1 MTAEPHFPAGARAG
15 IDTESV
21 SLAPLRRYGLV
32 GRSVA
37 EAAGS
42 FLLVM
47 VGLGVA
53 FFNPTGGLSAPL
65 AFGLVLAA
73 AMVAFG
79 YISGGHF
86 LPTITLG
93 SAMAGRTDWKSV
105 LPYIVAQVVG
115 AVFAALI
122 LWVSMTGH
130 PQIPETQPFFSAVAN
145 GFAENSAT
153 QFPLAGALLTEVIAA
168 ALLTAVYLG
177 AGSRLSAAASAF
189 AVGVTYAA
197 LLTFLVPITG
207 GSINPARSTA
217 TALFAESW
225 AVGQLWL
232 FWLAPLLGAAIAG
245 LIYRSLDLAGTAAVA
260 AVDVYE
266 EEYLDEDTDAAAEP
280 AAVTT
285 ADTTAVPAAA
295 EAESG
300 PEAGSGAQAE
310 DARSKEREEA
320 RGFFDQDDS
329 SPAAGTGEGSGTTGR
344 PDDGDVS
351 DGGTTEPKRP

>member
-15 IDTESV
+15 VETESV
-21 SLAPLRRYGLV
+21 SLTHLRGYGLV

-37 EAAGS
+37 EAVGS

-53 FFNPTGGLSAPL
+53 FFNPSGGLSAPL

-86 LPTITLG
+86 IPTITFA

-105 LPYIVAQVVG
+105 LPYIAAQVVG
-115 AVFAALI
+115 AVLAAVI

-130 PQIPETQPFFSAVAN
+130 PQIPDTQPFFSAVAN
-145 GFAENSAT
+145 GFAENSST

-168 ALLTAVYLG
+168 ALLTAVFLG
-177 AGSRLSAAASAF
+177 SGSRLSAAAGAF

-217 TALFAESW
+217 TAIFAESW
-225 AVGQLWL
+225 AVGQLWM
-232 FWLAPLLGAAIAG
+232 FWLAPLLGAAITG
-245 LIYRSLDLAGTAAVA
+245 LIYRSLDLAGSTAAEIT
-260 AVDVYE
+260 E
-266 EEYLDEDTDAAAEP
+266 EEYLDEVAVADEP
-280 AAVTT
+280 AAG
-285 ADTTAVPAAA
+285 PAAGA
-295 EAESG
+295 GATAAA
-300 PEAGSGAQAE
+300 PEAGSVTDAE
-310 DARSKEREEA
+310 DARRQEQADA
-320 RGFFDQDDS
+320 RGFFARDE
-329 SPAAGTGEGSGTTGR
+329 AGTDSDTVSGTKPETGTTDGPEDGETPGGTTG
-344 PDDGDVS
+344 
-351 DGGTTEPKRP
+351 PKQP

>member
-15 IDTESV
+15 AETESV
-21 SLAPLRRYGLV
+21 SLTHLRGYGLV

-42 FLLVM
+42 FLVVM

-53 FFNPTGGLSAPL
+53 FFNPSGGLSAPL

-86 LPTITLG
+86 LPTITVA
-93 SAMAGRTDWKSV
+93 SALAGRTDWKSV
-105 LPYIVAQVVG
+105 LPYIAAQLIG
-115 AVFAALI
+115 AVLAAGI

-145 GFAENSAT
+145 GFAENSST

-168 ALLTAVYLG
+168 ALLTAVFLG
-177 AGSRLSAAASAF
+177 SGSRLSAAAGAF

-217 TALFAESW
+217 TAIFAEGW

-232 FWLAPLLGAAIAG
+232 FWLAPLLGAAITG
-245 LIYRSLDLAGTAAVA
+245 LIYRSLDLADNTAAGTTVEFTQEQYLDESVPAEETTAGTAAGTGATA
-260 AVDVYE
+260 ADVP
-266 EEYLDEDTDAAAEP
+266 DAG
-280 AAVTT
+280 T
-285 ADTTAVPAAA
+285 ATPV
-295 EAESG
+295 
-300 PEAGSGAQAE
+300 E
-310 DARSKEREEA
+310 DAHRKDREEA
-320 RGFFDQDDS
+320 RGFFARDN
-329 SPAAGTGEGSGTTGR
+329 AGTGSTPSSGATPET
-344 PDDGDVS
+344 D
-351 DGGTTEPKRP
+351 TTEGPQDGQTPGGSTGPKRP

>member
-1 MTAEPHFPAGARAG
+1 MTAEPHFPGGTRTGA
-15 IDTESV
+15 DTESV

-42 FLLVM
+42 FLLVL

-53 FFNPTGGLSAPL
+53 FFNPSGGLSAPL

-130 PQIPETQPFFSAVAN
+130 PQIPDTQPFFSAVAN
-145 GFAENSAT
+145 GFAENSST

-168 ALLTAVYLG
+168 ALLTAVFLG
-177 AGSRLSAAASAF
+177 AGTRLSAAASAF

-245 LIYRSLDLAGTAAVA
+245 LIYRSLDLSGTAAVD
-260 AVDVYE
+260 AVEVYE
-266 EEYLDEDTDAAAEP
+266 EEYLDEDTDADQAPLTIAKTP
-280 AAVTT
+280 AA
-285 ADTTAVPAAA
+285 PAA
-295 EAESG
+295 G
-300 PEAGSGAQAE
+300 PDTVPEAAAG
-310 DARSKEREEA
+310 DPRSKEREEA
-320 RGFFDQDDS
+320 RGFFDKDDS
-329 SPAAGTGEGSGTTGR
+329 APAAGTGEGSGTAGR
-344 PDDGDVS
+344 PDDGDVHG
-351 DGGTTEPKRP
+351 GGTTEPKRP

>member
-1 MTAEPHFPAGARAG
+1 MTAEPHFPAARAG
-15 IDTESV
+15 TQTESV
-21 SLAPLRRYGLV
+21 SLTHLRGYGLL

-42 FLLVM
+42 FLVVL

-86 LPTITLG
+86 IPTITVA
-93 SAMAGRTDWKSV
+93 SAMAGRTEWKSV

-115 AVFAALI
+115 AVLAAVI

-168 ALLTAVYLG
+168 ALLTAVFLG
-177 AGSRLSAAASAF
+177 SGSRLSAAAGAF
-189 AVGVTYAA
+189 AVGVTYGA

-217 TALFAESW
+217 TAIFAENW

-232 FWLAPLLGAAIAG
+232 FWLAPLLGAAITG
-245 LIYRSLDLAGTAAVA
+245 LIYRSLDLAGSTAVEIS
-260 AVDVYE
+260 E
-266 EEYLDEDTDAAAEP
+266 EEYLDEVEAADEP
-280 AAVTT
+280 AA
-285 ADTTAVPAAA
+285 DTTVA
-295 EAESG
+295 
-300 PEAGSGAQAE
+300 SGAVAAGAPDTGARTRAE
-310 DARSKEREEA
+310 DARTQEREDA
-320 RGFFDQDDS
+320 RGFFDQDEAA
-329 SPAAGTGEGSGTTGR
+329 PASGARPASGDRLESESTEG
-344 PDDGDVS
+344 PADGDAP
-351 DGGTTEPKRP
+351 GGTTEPKRP